1 MEPNRDNFFDAK
13 RIKEILT
20 AIKEPGEDF
29 EVIIKNEYN
38 NKCLGLYDRWRKE
51 IIIYLL
57 TIDNNQELIET
68 AIHEYAHHFLRNS
81 TGTHYTEF
89 WECFFELMEIA
100 ERKGFYSYNIDS
112 CENLKK
118 ITAII
123 NEHNLIK
130 NRKIFKKEWYGIFHI
145 ILKLCKEINVNFE
158 YYTVKHLG
166 MEWYKKK
173 NPYLSYRLF
182 YRNNVGS
189 PYPFREI
196 TVDDFLK
203 KFFNYFPC
211 SGIL

>member
-1 MEPNRDNFFDAK
+1 MKPNRDNFFDAQ

-20 AIKEPGEDF
+20 AIKEPEIHF
-29 EVIIKNEYN
+29 EVIIKNEYH
-38 NKCLGLYDRWRKE
+38 NKYLGVYNRRTNE

-57 TIDNNQELIET
+57 TIDNNQELIRV
-68 AIHEYAHHFLRNS
+68 AIHEYAHCLLYGWGSHN
-81 TGTHYTEF
+81 TKF
-89 WECFFELMEIA
+89 WECYFELMEIA

-145 ILKLCKEINVNFE
+145 ILKLCEEINVDFQ
-158 YYTVKHLG
+158 YYTVKYLG

-173 NPYLSYRLF
+173 NPSLSYKLF
-182 YRNNVGS
+182 YRNNEINS
-189 PYPFREI
+189 HRFFWEI

-203 KFFNYFPC
+203 KFFNNFPC
-211 SGIL
+211 SSIL

>member
-1 MEPNRDNFFDAK
+1 MAVLETLLFVA
-13 RIKEILT
+13 IL
-20 AIKEPGEDF
+20 
-29 EVIIKNEYN
+29 
-38 NKCLGLYDRWRKE
+38 
-51 IIIYLL
+51 
-57 TIDNNQELIET
+57 
-68 AIHEYAHHFLRNS
+68 
-81 TGTHYTEF
+81 
-89 WECFFELMEIA
+89 
-100 ERKGFYSYNIDS
+100 
-112 CENLKK
+112 
-118 ITAII
+118 II
-123 NEHNLIK
+123 NYRIF
-130 NRKIFKKEWYGIFHI
+130 KIFKKEWYGIFHI